1 MMSQCRSLKH
11 TWEIDASKVCS
22 STLEDN
28 DLSSLVVHNLQLPTE
43 MECTVNFS
51 RLILYNG

>member
-22 STLEDN
+22 STLEDI

-43 MECTVNFS
+43 MEFS
-51 RLILYNG
+51 TMVKMT